1 MYQVSGPPCPIMT
14 LKSSPS
20 AQYGQRTVLDGLRA
34 AFVIAF
40 GPLARLR
47 SFLSKGGAAVRG
59 TFVRLRICD
68 CLLPCYCLIRRR
80 KFTFRAAPVASI
92 DESSIACLSETEHDV
107 LPLGRGMMNP
117 VCNGVLDL
125 GMAPMFGA
133 RT

>member
-1 MYQVSGPPCPIMT
+1 MT
-14 LKSSPS
+14 LKLSPS

-34 AFVIAF
+34 ASGLVIAF

-47 SFLSKGGAAVRG
+47 SFHSNRRGGLQGA
-59 TFVRLRICD
+59 FVRLRIDD
-68 CLLPCYCLIRRR
+68 CLLPCYCLIRRCQ
-80 KFTFRAAPVASI
+80 FSFRAAAVASI
-92 DESSIACLSETEHDV
+92 DESTFVCLAETEHGV
-107 LPLGRGMMNP
+107 PPLGRGMMNP